1 MNGLSA
7 KVRVCCWLASAS
19 VCAARAAA
27 SGEAEPTSLE
37 LPSIEM
43 HHPIVT
49 SAFGATVPLTAWHDE
64 AAGNAQIPHHP
75 ALKDKFWFGF
85 GAFLSSS
92 TTEARLDSDLGI
104 GTILDLEDVMGLDE
118 TTLSPQGLFR
128 WRMSE
133 RWRLELEFFQ
143 VDRSNTKQ
151 TTQDIDWGDVTFPS
165 GSQLKAE
172 FNVSVTRISAG
183 YSFFKTEDKE
193 VGVALGF
200 HLTDLDASLSTS
212 GGSDE
217 ASAVLAPLPVLSA
230 YGQVALTD
238 HWALEGRLD
247 AFRLEY
253 DPYKGRIFSMGVDA
267 LYQPWDHFG
276 FGFGWRSLHFDLS
289 AEGSDW
295 TGEIGSSFQGPIAF
309 VTVSF

>member
-1 MNGLSA
+1 
-7 KVRVCCWLASAS
+7 
-19 VCAARAAA
+19 
-27 SGEAEPTSLE
+27 
-37 LPSIEM
+37 M
-43 HHPIVT
+43 HHPIVI
-49 SAFGATVPLTAWHDE
+49 SAFGATAPLTAWHDE
-64 AAGNAQIPHHP
+64 AAGTAQIPHHH

-92 TTEARLDSDLGI
+92 TTEARLDSPSGI
-104 GTILDLEDVMGLDE
+104 GTSLNLEDVLGLDE
-118 TTLSPQGLFR
+118 TELSPQGLAR

-143 VDRSNTKQ
+143 VDRSNTRA
-151 TTQDIDWGDVTFPS
+151 TTQDINWGDVTFPT
-165 GSQLKAE
+165 GTELTTE
-172 FNVSVTRISAG
+172 FNVSVTRLSVG

-200 HLTDLDASLSTS
+200 HLTDIDASLSTS
-212 GGSDE
+212 GGSE
-217 ASAVLAPLPVLSA
+217 EGGAVLAPLPVLSL

-238 HWALEGRLD
+238 HWALDGRLD

-253 DPYKGRIFSMGVDA
+253 DPYAGRIFSMGLDA
-267 LYQPWDHFG
+267 IYQPWDHFG
-276 FGFGWRSLHFDLS
+276 FGLGWRTLHFSLE

-295 TGEIGSSFQGPIAF
+295 TGEVGSSFQGPIAF